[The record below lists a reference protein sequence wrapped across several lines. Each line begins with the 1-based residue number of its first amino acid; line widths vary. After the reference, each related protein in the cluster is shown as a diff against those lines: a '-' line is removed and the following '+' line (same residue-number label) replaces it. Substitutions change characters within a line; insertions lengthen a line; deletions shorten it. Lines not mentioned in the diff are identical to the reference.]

1 MLCEINLFNLSKK
14 EVKTMVK
21 TAKSITIK
29 APVEKVFDYIS
40 EPTNLPE
47 IWPSLVE
54 IKDVQKLP
62 SGGTRDRWVYKMA
75 GIRLEGTSESEDAE
89 CIPNQRIVSKTKGG
103 VESTMTW
110 MFQPEAGGTKMT
122 LEVEYTVPIP
132 VLGKLAEAIIVKMNE
147 HEGEL
152 ILANLKAR
160 MEV

>member
-1 MLCEINLFNLSKK
+1 MTKT
-14 EVKTMVK
+14 VKT
-21 TAKSITIK
+21 INIK

-54 IKDVQKLP
+54 VKDVQKLP
-62 SGGTRDRWVYKMA
+62 SGGTRNRWVYKMA
-75 GIRLEGTSESEDAE
+75 GILLKGTGEDTE
-89 CIPNQRIVSKTKGG
+89 YVPNQRLVSKTKGG
-103 VESTMTW
+103 VESTQTW
-110 MFQPEAGGTKMT
+110 MFQPEAGGTKVT
-122 LEVEYTVPIP
+122 FEVEYTVPIP

-160 MEV
+160 MEM

>member
-1 MLCEINLFNLSKK
+1 MAKT
-14 EVKTMVK
+14 VKT
-21 TAKSITIK
+21 INIK
-29 APVEKVFDYIS
+29 APVEKVYDYIS

-62 SGGTRDRWVYKMA
+62 SGGTKERWVYKMA
-75 GIRLEGTSESEDAE
+75 GIRLEGTSESEDTK
-89 CIPNQRIVSKTKGG
+89 NQRIVSKSKGG
-103 VESTMTW
+103 VKSTQTW
-110 MFQPEAGGTKMT
+110 MFQPEAGGTKVT

-147 HEGEL
+147 HEVEL
-152 ILANLKAR
+152 ILANLKVR

>member
-1 MLCEINLFNLSKK
+1 MAKI
-14 EVKTMVK
+14 VKT
-21 TAKSITIK
+21 INIK
-29 APVEKVFDYIS
+29 APVEKVYDYIS

-62 SGGTRDRWVYKMA
+62 SGGTKERWVYKMA
-75 GIRLEGTSESEDAE
+75 GIRLEGTSESEDTK
-89 CIPNQRIVSKTKGG
+89 NQRIVSKSKGG
-103 VESTMTW
+103 VESTQTW
-110 MFQPEAGGTKMT
+110 MFQPEAGGTKVT
-122 LEVEYTVPIP
+122 FEVEYTVPIP

>member
-1 MLCEINLFNLSKK
+1 MTKT
-14 EVKTMVK
+14 VKT
-21 TAKSITIK
+21 INIK

-62 SGGTRDRWVYKMA
+62 SGGTRNRWVYKMA
-75 GIRLEGTSESEDAE
+75 GILLEGTSEDTE
-89 CIPNQRIVSKTKGG
+89 CVPNQRLVSKTKGG
-103 VESTMTW
+103 VESTQTW
-110 MFQPEAGGTKMT
+110 MFQPEAGGTKVT

-152 ILANLKAR
+152 ILTNLKAR

>member
-1 MLCEINLFNLSKK
+1 MTKI
-14 EVKTMVK
+14 VKT
-21 TAKSITIK
+21 INIK
-29 APVEKVFDYIS
+29 APVEKVYDYIS

-75 GIRLEGTSESEDAE
+75 GILLEGTSESEDAE

>member
-1 MLCEINLFNLSKK
+1 MTKT
-14 EVKTMVK
+14 VKT
-21 TAKSITIK
+21 INIK

-54 IKDVQKLP
+54 VKDVQKLP
-62 SGGTRDRWVYKMA
+62 SGGTRNRWVYKMA
-75 GIRLEGTSESEDAE
+75 GILLKGTGEDTE
-89 CIPNQRIVSKTKGG
+89 YVPNQRLVSKTKGG
-103 VESTMTW
+103 VESTQTW
-110 MFQPEAGGTKMT
+110 MFQPEAGGTKVT
-122 LEVEYTVPIP
+122 FEVEYTVPIP

>member
-1 MLCEINLFNLSKK
+1 MAKT
-14 EVKTMVK
+14 VKTI
-21 TAKSITIK
+21 SIK
-29 APVEKVFDYIS
+29 APVEKVFDYIN

-62 SGGTRDRWVYKMA
+62 SGGTKERWVYKMA
-75 GIRLEGTSESEDAE
+75 GICLEGTSESEDTVS
-89 CIPNQRIVSKTKGG
+89 NQRIVSKSKGG
-103 VESTMTW
+103 VESTQTW
-110 MFQPEAGGTKMT
+110 MFQPEAGGTKVT
-122 LEVEYTVPIP
+122 FEVEYTVPIP

>member
-1 MLCEINLFNLSKK
+1 MVKA
-14 EVKTMVK
+14 VKT
-21 TAKSITIK
+21 ITIK
-29 APVEKVFDYIS
+29 APVEKVYDYIS

-62 SGGTRDRWVYKMA
+62 SGGTKERWVYKMA
-75 GIRLEGTSESEDAE
+75 GIRLEGTSESEDTE
-89 CIPNQRIVSKTKGG
+89 NQRIVSKSKGG
-103 VESTMTW
+103 AESTQIW
-110 MFQPEAGGTKMT
+110 MFQPEAGGTKVT

-147 HEGEL
+147 HEAEL